1 MFGNHQQFYAA
12 VLILLNMFVAS
23 NTLLRYYEQLKLKY
37 NVTVS
42 PINGVDSEACYPS
55 QKGGVSSIPCK
66 SLGFALKFYHRS
78 NVVFYL
84 TDPNSIYYLDSSFDA
99 LVFSNGSDFLL
110 IGAHDFQAVINCGD
124 NVSLSFVN
132 FDNIMFDNV
141 QLIQCGA
148 WHDSTSLDLSQSQL
162 QMLKVRA
169 ALYFYNCTNITM
181 NSVQV
186 TNSSEAVGVV
196 MYDVDGKIE
205 VNKSDFSTNTVN
217 EDSYGG
223 GGFTVEFTYCMP
235 GDDSCFPESYDPSIP
250 RRNKNALYRFSNC
263 MFRNNVAHAQNHSTY
278 GGYITLS
285 SNTSHQAVGRGGGL
299 SVFFKGEASNN
310 SFLFK
315 NCIFQQPSSRWSRAV
330 SQDE

>member
-1 MFGNHQQFYAA
+1 
-12 VLILLNMFVAS
+12 MFVAS

-141 QLIQCGA
+141 RLIQCGA

-205 VNKSDFSTNTVN
+205 VNKSDFSTIQSMKILMEE
-217 EDSYGG
+217 EDLQWNLRTACLEMIAAFLKVMIPIYQEE
-223 GGFTVEFTYCMP
+223 TRMLCTDLAIV
-235 GDDSCFPESYDPSIP
+235 CFVI
-250 RRNKNALYRFSNC
+250 
-263 MFRNNVAHAQNHSTY
+263 M
-278 GGYITLS
+278 
-285 SNTSHQAVGRGGGL
+285 
-299 SVFFKGEASNN
+299 
-310 SFLFK
+310 
-315 NCIFQQPSSRWSRAV
+315 
-330 SQDE
+330 